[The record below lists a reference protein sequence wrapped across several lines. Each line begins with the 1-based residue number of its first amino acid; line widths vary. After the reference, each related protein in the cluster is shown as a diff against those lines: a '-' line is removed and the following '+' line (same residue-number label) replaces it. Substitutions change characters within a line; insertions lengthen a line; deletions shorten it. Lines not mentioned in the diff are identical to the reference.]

1 MLHTNGFTRSLSLT
15 FCLGIAAAQAPAQAP
30 VPTAKAAK
38 KAAPK
43 PVNVPARPLPAP
55 DPKAIEIL
63 KASCGKLAAAGSMSF
78 TALAAY
84 EVPSLWGPPLIYG
97 RISEVVLQRPDK
109 LAVVTIG
116 DGPRTEFY
124 DDGKVMMSFH
134 PAENL
139 VAVAEAPPTLDA
151 ALEKLYGIAG
161 TYFPFTDV
169 IVADP
174 WKDMS
179 TGLTGAFLV
188 GESMLV
194 GGVLTDV
201 VAYET
206 NGVFIQMWIGR
217 DDKLPRM
224 ARAMYDDDPLQLRQS
239 VQFSNW
245 QLNPPVAGEAFTT
258 AKAAGADRIAF
269 NHPKMTSDLPTAMKP
284 AGPAKK
290 PAAKARPTPKPQ

>member
-1 MLHTNGFTRSLSLT
+1 V
-15 FCLGIAAAQAPAQAP
+15 AAAVSFGLAASFALGQGAAPTSP
-30 VPTAKAAK
+30 PNKK
-38 KAAPK
+38 KPESKAAPA
-43 PVNVPARPLPAP
+43 PRPTPETR
-55 DPKAIEIL
+55 AIEIL
-63 KASCGKLAAAGSMSF
+63 KASCAKLAAAGSMSF

-97 RISEVVLQRPDK
+97 RISEVALQRPDK
-109 LAVVTIG
+109 LAVITVG

-139 VAVAEAPPTLDA
+139 VAVADAPPSIDA
-151 ALEKLYGIAG
+151 ALEKLYGIGG

-179 TGLTGAFLV
+179 DGLTGAFYV
-188 GESMLV
+188 SESNLV
-194 GGVLTDV
+194 GGVTTDV

-206 NGVFIQMWIGR
+206 NGVFIQMWIGK
-217 DDKLPRM
+217 DDQLPRM
-224 ARAMYDDDPLQLRQS
+224 ARAMYLDDPLQLRYS

-245 QLNPPVAGEAFTT
+245 QLNPSVGPEKFTN
-258 AKAAGADRIAF
+258 AKAASADKIPF
-269 NHPKMTSDLPTAMKP
+269 NHPKMKSDLPATVKTA
-284 AGPAKK
+284 GAKK
-290 PAAKARPTPKPQ
+290 TAPKPKPTPKSQ

>member
-1 MLHTNGFTRSLSLT
+1 MHLQRWHAGALSIALCLSL
-15 FCLGIAAAQAPAQAP
+15 AAGSVLAQAPA
-30 VPTAKAAK
+30 PTAKAAK
-38 KAAPK
+38 KKEPPK
-43 PVNVPARPLPAP
+43 ARTLPEPEA
-55 DPKAIEIL
+55 KAIELL
-63 KASCGKLAAAGSMSF
+63 KASCAKLAAAGSMSF

-109 LAVVTIG
+109 LAVITIG
-116 DGPRTEFY
+116 DGARTEFY

-139 VAVAEAPPTLDA
+139 IAVTQAPPTIDA
-151 ALEKLYGIAG
+151 ALDTLYGMAG

-179 TGLTGAFLV
+179 NGLSGAFTV
-188 GESMLV
+188 GESNLI
-194 GGVLTDV
+194 GGVTTDV

-206 NGVFIQMWIGR
+206 NGVFIQMWIGK

-224 ARAMYDDDPLQLRQS
+224 ARAMYLDDPLQLRHS

-245 QLNPPVAGEAFTT
+245 QLDPPVAPEKFTT
-258 AKAAGADRIAF
+258 TKAASADKIPF
-269 NHPKMTSDLPTAMKP
+269 NHPKMKSEL
-284 AGPAKK
+284 
-290 PAAKARPTPKPQ
+290 PAAVKPVGAAKPKSQPTPKSQ

>member
-1 MLHTNGFTRSLSLT
+1 MRRIPRFALSLALT
-15 FCLGIAAAQAPAQAP
+15 LVAAVALAQAPKPTPAPAKKPAPKAAAAPRP
-30 VPTAKAAK
+30 VPTPETKA
-38 KAAPK
+38 
-43 PVNVPARPLPAP
+43 V
-55 DPKAIEIL
+55 EIL
-63 KASCGKLAAAGSMSF
+63 KASCAKLAAAGSMSF

-97 RISEVVLQRPDK
+97 RISEVALQRPDK
-109 LAVVTIG
+109 LAVITIG

-139 VAVAEAPPTLDA
+139 VAVTDAPNSIDA
-151 ALEKLYGIAG
+151 ALEKLYGVAG

-179 TGLTGAFLV
+179 DGLTGAFYV

-194 GGVLTDV
+194 GGKTTDV

-206 NGVFIQMWIGR
+206 NGVFIQMWVGR
-217 DDKLPRM
+217 DDQLPYM
-224 ARAMYDDDPLQLRQS
+224 ARAMYLDDPLQLRQS
-239 VQFSNW
+239 VMFSNW
-245 QLNPPVAGEAFTT
+245 QLNPTVGPEKFTT
-258 AKAAGADRIAF
+258 TKAASADKMPF
-269 NHPKMTSDLPTAMKP
+269 NHPKMKSELPANVKP
-284 AGPAKK
+284 IGAKSAAPK
-290 PAAKARPTPKPQ
+290 PNATPKPQ

>member
-1 MLHTNGFTRSLSLT
+1 MLRMNGFRRSLPLAL
-15 FCLGIAAAQAPAQAP
+15 CLGLAAALARAQTPA
-30 VPTAKAAK
+30 PTAKAAK
-38 KAAPK
+38 KPASRTAAA
-43 PVNVPARPLPAP
+43 PARPLPAP
-55 DPKAIEIL
+55 EPRAIEIL
-63 KASCGKLAAAGSMSF
+63 KASCAKLAAAGSMSF
-78 TALAAY
+78 TALGAY

-97 RISEVVLQRPDK
+97 RIYEVVLQRPDK

-139 VAVAEAPPTLDA
+139 VAVGDAPPTLDA
-151 ALEKLYGIAG
+151 ALEKLYAAAG
-161 TYFPFTDV
+161 TYFPFTDA

-174 WKDMS
+174 WGDIAS
-179 TGLTGAFLV
+179 SLTGAFYV
-188 GESMLV
+188 GESILV
-194 GGVLTDV
+194 GGTTTDV
-201 VAYET
+201 IAYET

-224 ARAMYDDDPLQLRQS
+224 ARAMYNDDPLQLRQS

-269 NHPKMTSDLPTAMKP
+269 NHPRMKSDLPAAVKP
-284 AGPAKK
+284 AGASKK
-290 PAAKARPTPKPQ
+290 AAAKPTPKPQ